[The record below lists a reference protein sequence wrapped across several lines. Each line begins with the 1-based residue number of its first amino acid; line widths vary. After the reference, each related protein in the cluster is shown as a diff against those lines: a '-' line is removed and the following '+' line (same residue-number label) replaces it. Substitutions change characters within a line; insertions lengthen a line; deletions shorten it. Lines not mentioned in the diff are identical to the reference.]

1 MHQVGERAGLRGGEC
16 SPAGEGQRERGGRL
30 KVNLNPGS
38 LGFPCRE
45 TEICVLCLK
54 VALGAQTAAQGSHVI
69 PEV

>member
-1 MHQVGERAGLRGGEC
+1 MQSCRG
-16 SPAGEGQRERGGRL
+16 GQRERGGRL

>member
-1 MHQVGERAGLRGGEC
+1 MLDSEGGGMQSCRG
-16 SPAGEGQRERGGRL
+16 GQREREGRL

-54 VALGAQTAAQGSHVI
+54 VALGTQTAAQGSHVI